1 MIPGTALQ
9 PKSVRLKEGWQKA
22 LDNNVSGTLR
32 VPPADGTRSVPDTLE
47 IVFQPDP
54 TIYDGSW
61 ANNGWLQELPKPIT
75 KLAWGNAAIMSP
87 ATARQLGIELGRYAH
102 GGEHGG
108 YFMPVVE
115 LQLDGR
121 KLRAPAW
128 IMPGH
133 ADRSVTVHLGHG
145 RQRAG
150 RIGGSVEKQVG
161 FNAYLLRTAD
171 RPWFASGLEM
181 VKTGETQLVACT
193 QGHHLMAN
201 RDLVRAGTLGEYQKE
216 PHFAA

>member
-1 MIPGTALQ
+1 M
-9 PKSVRLKEGWQKA
+9 
-22 LDNNVSGTLR
+22 
-32 VPPADGTRSVPDTLE
+32 
-47 IVFQPDP
+47 FQADP

-75 KLAWGNAAIMSP
+75 KLTWGNAAIMSP
-87 ATARQLGIELGRYAH
+87 ATAQQLGIGPGSYAH

-133 ADRSVTVHLGHG
+133 ADRSVTVYLGHG

-150 RIGGSVEKQVG
+150 KIGGSVEHQVG

-171 RPWFASGLEM
+171 STLVCLGTASGQDGRHG
-181 VKTGETQLVACT
+181 TGGLHATT
-193 QGHHLMAN
+193 PPH
-201 RDLVRAGTLGEYQKE
+201 GEPRSC
-216 PHFAA
+216 PHRHA